1 MSTVDEYRQE
11 PLYVAADQ
19 SRSYELAVAV
29 YLALLA
35 VVALGLHADRTAV
48 AARPGDLM
56 LARVGVGRARIVGA
70 RAAELVTLV
79 VVALAG
85 GFAGLAGLAP
95 MAGRLL
101 DPNPGQVP
109 ALRFAVP
116 PAAVAVTV
124 AVAVVAGLLAAGVAV
139 VRSSAREE
147 DAFRGDG

>member
-1 MSTVDEYRQE
+1 VTIERYRQD
-11 PLYVAADQ
+11 PLYVAAGQ
-19 SRSYELAVAV
+19 SRGYELAIAA

-35 VVALGLHADRTAV
+35 VVALALHADRTAV

-56 LARVGVGRARIVGA
+56 LARVGVGRARIAGA

-79 VVALAG
+79 VVAVVCAA
-85 GFAGLAGLAP
+85 AGLAGLAP
-95 MAGRLL
+95 FVTRLL

-109 ALRFAVP
+109 VMRLAVP
-116 PAAVAVTV
+116 PAAIAVT
-124 AVAVVAGLLAAGVAV
+124 AGVAVVAALLAAVLAV